1 MWQQCNVAIE
11 NKIGDKGA
19 ETLEIVG
26 ASGSANALEANSSGI
41 QTFEVTKFTGV
52 QIFVY
57 GLSLIVTFVA
67 LYLAVSGGDVI
78 NPASR
83 WIFGL
88 LFFNFAII
96 LYFAIG
102 LVQQIS
108 KLLKQGKEAKTGARL
123 HIYYVRLFIFA
134 AALPAILIAVFSA
147 FTIGRGV
154 QTWLSGQ
161 VASAIEATSSFGK
174 ETIQQ
179 TSDSARVDIL
189 AMASDLNAAA
199 AQYNASPAVYR
210 SYLTSQTGRRGFV
223 AAYLYNSDGTIIE
236 KVERPTGAPAQ
247 LKPMPEDFATARAG
261 DVYVNIDH
269 DLIVRTLFKLNAYQD
284 IYLQAVRLPKPEQ
297 LRLVQQ
303 AEQIVGAYR
312 LLETRQTQLQV
323 VFGLA
328 YLETVLLVAIGA
340 GWLGLASATNISMPI
355 ARLASAAER
364 VRAGDLSVQ
373 VSPDYKLEELT
384 TLILTFNRMTSDIQ
398 NQRDAIE
405 KSRIQA
411 ETRSAFIQALF
422 EGVSAGIISL
432 DQDYKIMAANSAAA
446 RLLDVATPELFAKGL
461 FEIAPE
467 FRPIIVD
474 AKRNL
479 GVQGHVERES
489 GNRTLIFDI
498 RATYA
503 GNDLVVTFDDIS
515 SQIAAQRQAAWKD
528 VARRIA
534 HEIKNPLTP
543 IQLSAERLASKFS
556 KEITTDRETFVKMT
570 DTIVRQVADIGRMV
584 DEFSDFARMPAP
596 KFELA
601 DIGEII
607 RQAVFAQKI
616 TYSEIEYS
624 VHTPPE
630 EILISMDARLMVQAL
645 SNILKNAAESIAQA
659 EVGAATRATSHKIEV
674 SLNLEGKEARIEID
688 DTGVGF
694 PVKDRNRLLE
704 PYMTTRAKGTGLGL
718 AIVARVMEEH
728 GGSLTLADRKDGQ
741 AGGSVIMILPIGEYN
756 PNKSLQGV
764 AK

>member
-1 MWQQCNVAIE
+1 VTVIDEKPFQNELEAVKSAAWNAKDTQQ
-11 NKIGDKGA
+11 
-19 ETLEIVG
+19 
-26 ASGSANALEANSSGI
+26 ANSSVVP
-41 QTFEVTKFTGV
+41 TFEVPKFTGI
-52 QIFVY
+52 QIVAY
-57 GLSLIVTFVA
+57 ALSLIVTFIA

-96 LYFAIG
+96 SYFAIG
-102 LVQQIS
+102 LVRQIS
-108 KLLKQGKEAKTGARL
+108 ALLKQGKEAKTGARL
-123 HIYYVRLFIFA
+123 HINYVRLFILA

-174 ETIQQ
+174 DTIQQ
-179 TSDSARVDIL
+179 ASDSARIDIL

-199 AQYNASPAVYR
+199 VQYSASPTVYR
-210 SYLTSQTGRRGFV
+210 SYLTNQTGRRGFV
-223 AAYLYNSDGTIIE
+223 AAYLYNGNGQIVE
-236 KVERPTGAPAQ
+236 KIERPTGAPVQ
-247 LKPMPEDFATARAG
+247 VKPKPEDFATARAG

-269 DLIVRTLFKLNAYQD
+269 DLIVRTLFKLNGYQD

-297 LRLVQQ
+297 LRLVRQ

-323 VFGLA
+323 VFALA

-340 GWLGLASATNISMPI
+340 GWLGLVTATNIATPI

-364 VRAGDLSVQ
+364 VRAGDFSVQ
-373 VSPDYKLEELT
+373 VSTDYKLEELKA
-384 TLILTFNRMTSDIQ
+384 LILTFNRMTTDIR

-405 KSRIQA
+405 KSRVQA

-432 DQDYKIMAANSAAA
+432 DQDHKILAANSAAA
-446 RLLDVATPELFAKGL
+446 RLLDVSMPQLFAKGL

-467 FRPIIVD
+467 FAPVISDVQ
-474 AKRNL
+474 RNV
-479 GVQGHVERES
+479 GAQGHVERLS
-489 GNRTLIFDI
+489 RNRTLIFDI

-515 SQIAAQRQAAWKD
+515 SQIASQRQAAWKD

-543 IQLSAERLASKFS
+543 IQLSAERLASKFA
-556 KEITTDRETFVKMT
+556 KEITSDRETFVKMT
-570 DTIVRQVADIGRMV
+570 NTIVRQVEDIGRMV

-596 KFELA
+596 KFEQA
-601 DIGEII
+601 NIGEII

-616 TYSEIEYS
+616 TYSEIEYI

-630 EILISMDARLMVQAL
+630 EILVWVDSRLMVQAI
-645 SNILKNAAESIAQA
+645 SNILKNAAESISQA
-659 EVGAATRATSHKIEV
+659 SIENHARPNGQKIEV
-674 SLNLEGKEARIEID
+674 SLNLDANEAKIEID
-688 DTGVGF
+688 DSGIGF
-694 PVKDRNRLLE
+694 PLKDRNRLLE
-704 PYMTTRAKGTGLGL
+704 PYMTTRSKGTGLGL

-728 GGSLTLADRKDGQ
+728 GGSLILADRKDDLP
-741 AGGSVIMILPIGEYN
+741 GGSVIMVLPIGEFE
-756 PNKSLQGV
+756 PNKSRRGV
-764 AK
+764 VK

>member
-1 MWQQCNVAIE
+1 MWQECNVITE
-11 NKIGDKGA
+11 NHIDSDGA
-19 ETLEIVG
+19 LEPHI
-26 ASGSANALEANSSGI
+26 AMTSSIKDATEANSGGI
-41 QTFEVTKFTGV
+41 QTFEVTKFSSI
-52 QIFVY
+52 QIVAY
-57 GLSLIVTFVA
+57 VLSLIVTFIA

-88 LFFNFAII
+88 LFFNFAVIS
-96 LYFAIG
+96 YFAIG
-102 LVQQIS
+102 LVGQIS

-134 AALPAILIAVFSA
+134 AAMPAILIAVFSA

-179 TSDSARVDIL
+179 TSDAARVDIL

-199 AQYNASPAVYR
+199 AQYSSSPNIYR

-223 AAYLYNSDGTIIE
+223 AAYLYNSNGAIIE
-236 KVERPTGAPAQ
+236 KVERPTGAPAP
-247 LKPMPEDFATARAG
+247 LKPKPEDFATARAG

-269 DLIVRTLFKLNAYQD
+269 DLIVRTLFKLNGYQD

-323 VFGLA
+323 VFALA

-373 VSPDYKLEELT
+373 VSPDYKLGELT
-384 TLILTFNRMTSDIQ
+384 TLILTFNRMTTDIQ

-432 DQDYKIMAANSAAA
+432 DADHKILAANSAAA
-446 RLLDVATPELFAKGL
+446 RLLDVSMPELFAKGL

-467 FRPIIVD
+467 FAPIISDVT
-474 AKRNL
+474 RNV
-479 GVQGHVERES
+479 GAQGHVERLT

-543 IQLSAERLASKFS
+543 IQLSAERLASKFA
-556 KEITTDRETFVKMT
+556 KEITTDREVFVKMT

-596 KFELA
+596 RFELA

-616 TYSEIEYS
+616 TYSEIEYI
-624 VHTPPE
+624 VQLPPE
-630 EILISMDARLMVQAL
+630 AILIEMDARLMVQAI

-659 EVGAATRATSHKIEV
+659 EMETTTRPHSHKIEV
-674 SLNLEGKEARIEID
+674 KLNLEINSARIEIND
-688 DTGVGF
+688 SGVGF
-694 PVKDRNRLLE
+694 PLKDRNRLLE
-704 PYMTTRAKGTGLGL
+704 PYMTTRSKGTGLGL

-728 GGSLTLADRKDGQ
+728 GGSLILADRQDGQ
-741 AGGSVIMILPIGEYN
+741 AGGSVIMVLPIGEKTN
-756 PNKSLQGV
+756 SLQGV
-764 AK
+764 VK